1 MSASDEKVRMADL
14 LQNEAEDEEE
24 GPIDFGIEATTP
36 LPVPKKPTAPRNLP
50 KKKNKCCIIL

>member
-1 MSASDEKVRMADL
+1 MSASDEKVRMTDL
-14 LQNEAEDEEE
+14 LPNEAEDEEE
-24 GPIDFGIEATTP
+24 RPIDFGIEATTP